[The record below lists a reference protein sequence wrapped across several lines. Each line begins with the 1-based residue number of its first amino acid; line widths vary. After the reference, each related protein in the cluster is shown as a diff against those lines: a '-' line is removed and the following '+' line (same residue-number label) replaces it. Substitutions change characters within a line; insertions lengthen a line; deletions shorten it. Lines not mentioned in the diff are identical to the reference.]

1 MASEKRNK
9 VLKVGGFRLIL
20 KMLTLRRDIEEMYQ
34 SPTEKPTTWRHERNP
49 CREMS
54 RKLKNILC
62 HGRGMSKVR
71 RQKCNATV
79 LPF

>member
-1 MASEKRNK
+1 MASEKETS
-9 VLKVGGFRLIL
+9 LKGGGFPSNLENANAAKRH
-20 KMLTLRRDIEEMYQ
+20 EEMYQ

-54 RKLKNILC
+54 RNLKNILC
-62 HGRGMSKVR
+62 HSRGMSKFR